1 MKVIFL
7 KDVPETADAGEV
19 KEVKNGFARNYLL
32 PNGLAAPATPDQ
44 LQRVKA
50 IEKAAH
56 ETRLKFSEEWGV
68 VAEALAG
75 TTVEVEVRVG
85 PSGRLFGSVTGRAI
99 AEKLTEAT
107 GREIDHRQ
115 VLLGAAIHEPGDYP
129 VNIRLYRDV
138 QAEVTVSVI
147 PEGYTPEEAA
157 AMAALAEEGLPEALD
172 DAATD
177 DDPPEASDEAGEP
190 AAEASAEPAQASAA
204 PVETSNEAAEDKDEK
219 DEDA

>member
-1 MKVIFL
+1 MRVIFL

-19 KEVKNGFARNYLL
+19 KEVKNGYARNYLL
-32 PNGLAAPATPDQ
+32 PRGLAAPATPDQ
-44 LQRVKA
+44 LQRVRA

-56 ETRLKFSEEWGV
+56 ETRLKFSEEWEV
-68 VAEALAG
+68 VAEAIAG

-107 GREIDHRQ
+107 GRQIDHRQ

-147 PEGYTPEEAA
+147 AEGLSPEEAA
-157 AMAALAEEGLPEALD
+157 AMAALAEEELPETLD
-172 DAATD
+172 DAPARD
-177 DDPPEASDEAGEP
+177 EPPEASAEDDQRAGE
-190 AAEASAEPAQASAA
+190 ADAEPELEPSAESADASAEDDDD
-204 PVETSNEAAEDKDEK
+204 EKDEK
-219 DEDA
+219 DA

>member
-1 MKVIFL
+1 MRVIFL

-19 KEVKNGFARNYLL
+19 KEVKNGYARNYLL
-32 PNGLAAPATPDQ
+32 PRGLAAPATPDQ
-44 LQRVKA
+44 LQRVRA

-56 ETRLKFSEEWGV
+56 ETRLKFSEEWEV
-68 VAEALAG
+68 VAEAIAG

-107 GREIDHRQ
+107 GRQIDHRQ

-147 PEGYTPEEAA
+147 AEGLSPEEAA
-157 AMAALAEEGLPEALD
+157 AMAAMAEEELPESLD
-172 DAATD
+172 DASATD
-177 DDPPEASDEAGEP
+177 EPPEASAEDEAGE
-190 AAEASAEPAQASAA
+190 ADAEPEQEPSAESADASAEDDD
-204 PVETSNEAAEDKDEK
+204 EKDEK
-219 DEDA
+219 DA